1 MKIIQVNLGLLPIPP
16 NGWGAVEK
24 IIWDYYQLLN
34 SKGLECQ
41 IKYLNEIQYADDIIV
56 HVHVANLANECHKRG
71 IPYIFSLHDHHAY
84 LYGKDSFVYKE
95 NLQAIENSVIST
107 CPAKYLVDYF
117 GSKKLRYF
125 SAPLRKYNRISIHP
139 SAATKYAMTYPRPVG
154 HHQRIRASK
163 STRRLE

>member
-56 HVHVANLANECHKRG
+56 HVHVANLAN
-71 IPYIFSLHDHHAY
+71 
-84 LYGKDSFVYKE
+84 
-95 NLQAIENSVIST
+95 
-107 CPAKYLVDYF
+107 
-117 GSKKLRYF
+117 
-125 SAPLRKYNRISIHP
+125 
-139 SAATKYAMTYPRPVG
+139 
-154 HHQRIRASK
+154 
-163 STRRLE
+163 